1 MSNQIDIESF
11 FYRSLENQVNEK
23 MLDDYSYNIP
33 MPLLRN
39 YIKNI
44 IEIPYEEF
52 IYFIISWGYPL
63 ITTEDMTQS
72 SSFSASEI
80 EMCNI
85 LCDNDNPGYSFEEI
99 GRLFPHYCKAQTEYA
114 LRKYGENQIKTSKQ
128 LGLVFQYYSSWYLSC
143 FGYVYKELNE
153 ADRASFLAR
162 SILRDPFY
170 GTIVRDL
177 ISNDVTIN
185 RYLKGLSPSTIHRR
199 SPGITRIL
207 KFAINAAKEEGIELH
222 QVIKILP
229 SK

>member
-1 MSNQIDIESF
+1 MSKQDDIKTF

-33 MPLLRN
+33 MPLLRS
-39 YIKNI
+39 YIRNI
-44 IEIPYEEF
+44 LNIPYEEF
-52 IYFIISWGYPL
+52 LYFIISWDYPL

-85 LCDNDNPGYSFEEI
+85 LYDNDNPGYSFEEI
-99 GRLFPHYCKAQTEYA
+99 GHLFPQYCRAQTEYA

-128 LGLVFQYYSSWYLSC
+128 LGLVFQNYSSWYLSC

-153 ADRASFLAR
+153 IDRAAFIAR

-170 GTIVRDL
+170 GTIIRDL
-177 ISNDVTIN
+177 LTQDVTIN
-185 RYLKGLSPSTIHRR
+185 SYLKGLSPSTIHRR
-199 SPGITRIL
+199 SPNIMRIL
-207 KFAINAAKEEGIELH
+207 KFAVNAAKKEGINLY